1 MSGPAPTALAVARR
15 RAAVILGLT
24 ALVAAVTLVVHGP
37 IPQDEGYHAF
47 ADARGR
53 LGIPNFADVV
63 SNAAFLAVGLAGVRA
78 LSRLRNAP
86 TPPPRWT
93 SIGFALFVLGIAST
107 AVGSTIYHLHPTDA
121 TLVYDRVPMAL
132 GFGAF
137 SALVLGERLGAR
149 VGRAMLWPA
158 AALGVAGVL
167 VWAATLDGR
176 GGDDLRLYAF
186 VQYFA
191 VLAVAAL
198 PFLVPE
204 PRATRRPLLFAAG
217 AYVLAKLFEHFDGV
231 VLRATGDLVSG
242 HTLKHLV
249 AATAGWYLVR
259 WFSAAASH
267 ATWAATRSR

>member
-1 MSGPAPTALAVARR
+1 MPHAPSEPRR
-15 RAAVILGLT
+15 RASVILALT
-24 ALVAAVTLVVHGP
+24 ALVAAVTLQVHGP
-37 IPQDEGYHAF
+37 IAQDEAYHAF
-47 ADARGR
+47 ADARSLLR
-53 LGIPNFADVV
+53 IPNFADVV
-63 SNAAFLAVGLAGVRA
+63 SNAAFLAVGVLGLRA
-78 LSRLRNAP
+78 LRRARRAP

-93 SIGFALFVLGIAST
+93 STGFALFVLGIAST
-107 AVGSTIYHLHPTDA
+107 AVGSAVYHLHPTDA
-121 TLVYDRVPMAL
+121 TLVYDRLPMAL

-149 VGRAMLWPA
+149 VGRATLWPA
-158 AALGVAGVL
+158 AALGVVGVL

-191 VLAVAAL
+191 VFAVTAL
-198 PFLVPE
+198 PLLVPE

-217 AYVLAKLFEHFDGV
+217 AYVFAKLFEHFDGV

-267 ATWAATRSR
+267 ATWEGIRPS